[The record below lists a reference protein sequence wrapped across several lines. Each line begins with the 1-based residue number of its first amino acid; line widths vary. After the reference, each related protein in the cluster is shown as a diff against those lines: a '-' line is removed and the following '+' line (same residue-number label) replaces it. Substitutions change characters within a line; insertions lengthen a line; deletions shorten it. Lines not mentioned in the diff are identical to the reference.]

1 MKKILSYVL
10 IAALAVSVGT
20 ASASLFTDYKPLG
33 VSIAEAPLSALLF
46 PTSYSYTHNTPGDL
60 EVPYDTINSATLKI
74 KATWVDGARSGAG
87 NDPVEVE
94 GSLVGYLTPGV
105 GILFNQ
111 GTESLFNVA
120 SVFASW
126 TAGDLFNVKVS
137 GVGSF
142 GQGVI
147 NLCWSELKIDY
158 TNGTAP
164 VPEPATMLL
173 LGSGLVGLAGWG
185 RKKFKK

>member
-1 MKKILSYVL
+1 MKKILSYVF
-10 IAALAVSVGT
+10 IAALVLSVGT
-20 ASASLFTDYKPLG
+20 ASATLFTDYKSLN
-33 VSIAEAPLSALLF
+33 VTIAEAPLSGILF
-46 PTSYSYTHNTPGDL
+46 PTSYSYSHNTPADL
-60 EVPYDTINSATLKI
+60 EVPYDTVTSATLKI
-74 KATWVDGARSGAG
+74 KATWVDGASGGAG

-105 GILFNQ
+105 GFLFNQ
-111 GTESLFNVA
+111 GTESLFNIA
-120 SVFASW
+120 SVW
-126 TAGDLFNVKVS
+126 TAGDLLNVKVS

-142 GQGVI
+142 SHAVI
-147 NLCWSELKIDY
+147 NLCWSELKVDY

-164 VPEPATMLL
+164 VPEPASMLL